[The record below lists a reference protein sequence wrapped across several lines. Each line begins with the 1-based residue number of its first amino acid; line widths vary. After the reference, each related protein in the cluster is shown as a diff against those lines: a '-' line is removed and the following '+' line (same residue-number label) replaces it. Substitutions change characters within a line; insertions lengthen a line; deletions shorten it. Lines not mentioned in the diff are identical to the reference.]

1 MPAPAILTIHTLST
15 GHHELRADNAPWA
28 VLAPE
33 ALPDLTPD
41 TLATLPPAPNI
52 LIRAA
57 RPITPSPDAESDAE
71 SAFAAWSRASWD
83 SFDTSL
89 AALTASTTR
98 PLILWTNAGAMLSDA
113 VSTLSFARRQP
124 AVGLMVD
131 PVAWLT
137 PAMLKDAPD
146 HLARFAQAL
155 TLCESIDAVVLR
167 PLPGDPDATRAQ
179 AALAPLLSKAARV
192 LNLTPAQPF

>member
-1 MPAPAILTIHTLST
+1 MPAPATLTIHTQST
-15 GHHELRADNAPWA
+15 GHQELRADTTPWA
-28 VLAPE
+28 VLAPA

-41 TLATLPPAPNI
+41 TLAALPPAPNI
-52 LIRAA
+52 LLRAA
-57 RPITPSPDAESDAE
+57 RPTTPSPDAQSDAE

-83 SFDTSL
+83 SFDASL

-124 AVGLMVD
+124 AVRLMVD

-137 PAMLKDAPD
+137 PSMLKDAPD

-167 PLPGDPDATRAQ
+167 AIPNDHDADRARS
-179 AALAPLLSKAARV
+179 ALAPLLANAARV
-192 LNLTPAQPF
+192 LNLTPDQPF